1 MGIFI
6 GILILSLM
14 MLVHE
19 LGHYI
24 TGRLLGFKIIEF
36 SIFMG
41 PVITSWTSKKTGI
54 KYSLKLLPIGA
65 SVRFVGEEGMGED
78 ANEDPESFNLKP
90 AWKRAIVLSTGAGI
104 NILSGII
111 ALSILFS
118 TTGFVT
124 TEISQIQTDSQA
136 ATVSLDPG
144 VKVISVNGARI
155 ITSIDYAMEMSFIP
169 PDSNV
174 DLIVKDPETGE
185 VNDFLLIPAK
195 KSSYFLGITMDRT
208 GENGGLKIIDVDPSS
223 NEGSPVFEKG
233 DILLTVNGI
242 SMADDYDSAASV
254 ISESNGDKLDV
265 RIIRNGQEMSV
276 EPRPMLREYYNERG
290 LVFKAGGGFGDS
302 VLESFKYTVSIVKLT
317 FKSIA
322 KIFTGEIAAK
332 DGLSG
337 PVGVVAL
344 VGSMVTQETTAAEK
358 IADLLWL
365 FALISL
371 NLGVFN
377 LLPIPALDGSHLLLL
392 VVEKIRGRRLS
403 AKVQTVIVMVG
414 FFMIIGLALLGL
426 VFDIM
431 RLTGN

>member
-78 ANEDPESFNLKP
+78 ASEDPESFNLKP

-169 PDSNV
+169 PDNNV

-185 VNDFLLIPAK
+185 VNDF
-195 KSSYFLGITMDRT
+195 
-208 GENGGLKIIDVDPSS
+208 
-223 NEGSPVFEKG
+223 
-233 DILLTVNGI
+233 
-242 SMADDYDSAASV
+242 
-254 ISESNGDKLDV
+254 
-265 RIIRNGQEMSV
+265 
-276 EPRPMLREYYNERG
+276 
-290 LVFKAGGGFGDS
+290 
-302 VLESFKYTVSIVKLT
+302 
-317 FKSIA
+317 
-322 KIFTGEIAAK
+322 
-332 DGLSG
+332 DG
-337 PVGVVAL
+337 
-344 VGSMVTQETTAAEK
+344 TQF
-358 IADLLWL
+358 I
-365 FALISL
+365 
-371 NLGVFN
+371 
-377 LLPIPALDGSHLLLL
+377 
-392 VVEKIRGRRLS
+392 
-403 AKVQTVIVMVG
+403 
-414 FFMIIGLALLGL
+414 
-426 VFDIM
+426 
-431 RLTGN
+431 

>member
-1 MGIFI
+1 
-6 GILILSLM
+6 
-14 MLVHE
+14 
-19 LGHYI
+19 
-24 TGRLLGFKIIEF
+24 
-36 SIFMG
+36 
-41 PVITSWTSKKTGI
+41 
-54 KYSLKLLPIGA
+54 
-65 SVRFVGEEGMGED
+65 
-78 ANEDPESFNLKP
+78 
-90 AWKRAIVLSTGAGI
+90 
-104 NILSGII
+104 
-111 ALSILFS
+111 
-118 TTGFVT
+118 
-124 TEISQIQTDSQA
+124 
-136 ATVSLDPG
+136 
-144 VKVISVNGARI
+144 
-155 ITSIDYAMEMSFIP
+155 
-169 PDSNV
+169 
-174 DLIVKDPETGE
+174 
-185 VNDFLLIPAK
+185 
-195 KSSYFLGITMDRT
+195 
-208 GENGGLKIIDVDPSS
+208 
-223 NEGSPVFEKG
+223 
-233 DILLTVNGI
+233 
-242 SMADDYDSAASV
+242 SAASV

-302 VLESFKYTVSIVKLT
+302 VLESLKYTVSIVKLT

>member
-19 LGHYI
+19 LGHYV

-54 KYSLKLLPIGA
+54 KYSLKLFPIGA
-65 SVRFVGEEGMGED
+65 SVRFVGEEGMGEE
-78 ANEDPESFNLKP
+78 ASEDPDSFNFQP
-90 AWKRAIVLSTGAGI
+90 AWKRAIVLSTGALV
-104 NILSGII
+104 NIFSGVL
-111 ALSILFS
+111 ALIILFNS
-118 TTGFVT
+118 VGFVS
-124 TEISQIQTDSQA
+124 TEVLRAQENSQA
-136 ATVSLDPG
+136 AAAGIMPG
-144 VKVISVNGARI
+144 EKIVSVNGAGVS
-155 ITSIDYAMEMSFIP
+155 TSIDYIMEISFFPADRSVGVGVRSTDGSKIRTLTLEP
-169 PDSNV
+169 V
-174 DLIVKDPETGE
+174 
-185 VNDFLLIPAK
+185 LLEK
-195 KSSYFLGITMDRT
+195 YVLGITMDMT
-208 GENGGLKIIDVDPSS
+208 GEDGGVRILEVDPAS
-223 NEGSPVFEKG
+223 NGGSPVFQKG

-242 SMADDYDSAASV
+242 SMADNYEKAASV
-254 ISESNGDKLDV
+254 ISASNGDPLTIS
-265 RIIRNGQEMSV
+265 IIRDGNEMTVS
-276 EPRPMLREYYNERG
+276 PKASKREFYSERG
-290 LVFKAGGGFGDS
+290 LVFKSGSGFVPS
-302 VLESFKYTVSIVKLT
+302 VGESFKYTVSIIKLT

-332 DGLSG
+332 DSLSG
-337 PVGVVAL
+337 PVGVVAI
-344 VGSMVTQETTAAEK
+344 VGSMVNQEASVADK

-392 VVEKIRGRRLS
+392 TIEKIRGKRLS
-403 AKVQTVIVMVG
+403 AKIQTVIVMIG
-414 FFMIIGLALLGL
+414 FFFIIGLALLGL

-431 RLTGN
+431 RITGK